1 VYKNA
6 PHCRNLVQRR
16 HLRFI
21 NFQHLTPKSLIFL
34 IELQVFAVV
43 TSVATPCNKIW
54 VVVNDDKQIEVH
66 EKSDEFVLPTIQ
78 QYSLNVSF
86 L

>member
-1 VYKNA
+1 M
-6 PHCRNLVQRR
+6 RR
-16 HLRFI
+16 IVEIWCNEDICASSIFM
-21 NFQHLTPKSLIFL
+21 HLTPKSLIFL